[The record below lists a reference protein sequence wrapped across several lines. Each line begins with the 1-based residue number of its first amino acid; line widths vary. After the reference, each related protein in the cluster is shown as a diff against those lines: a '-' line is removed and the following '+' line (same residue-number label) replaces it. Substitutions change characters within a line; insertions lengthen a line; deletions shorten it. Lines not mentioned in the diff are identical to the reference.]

1 MVAAARTEEESS
13 SVHFPKISGVGV
25 GGPSVDWSDREAS
38 IFGIFRLRFLRG
50 RSVICSALV
59 RMEEPDQGVFDSAHD
74 LQSIEH

>member
-1 MVAAARTEEESS
+1 M
-13 SVHFPKISGVGV
+13 
-25 GGPSVDWSDREAS
+25 DWSDREAS